1 MKFSKLIQ
9 IAAVLSV
16 TGVTSL
22 TGGAFAADLTSKQLI
37 ACRDEVHFGKHG
49 FSDLPMA
56 AFSVWSGGDKP
67 SGNADWAVKWDGL
80 KANGTCKVGPN
91 NNKVHK
97 VTVINK
103 RQKGGGG
110 GAKNN
115 FYYDRHVAAWR
126 DPDGKICHTCTPENG
141 FPDHGA
147 HDRAHKEHRTKLE
160 KQLQRHINN
169 SLSQG
174 DIDNIN
180 AMVANN

>member
-1 MKFSKLIQ
+1 MKNFKKILVVTALSISGF
-9 IAAVLSV
+9 ASV
-16 TGVTSL
+16 TGS
-22 TGGAFAADLTSKQLI
+22 AIAADLTNRQLI

-67 SGNADWAVKWDGL
+67 SGNADWAIKWDGL
-80 KANGTCKVGPN
+80 KASGTCKVGPN

-97 VTVINK
+97 VTVLNK

-110 GAKNN
+110 SKND
-115 FYYDRHVAAWR
+115 FYYDRHLAAWR
-126 DPDGKICHTCTPENG
+126 DPDGRVCHTCTPENG

-147 HDRAHKEHRTKLE
+147 HDRAHAQHRTKLE
-160 KQLQRHINN
+160 KQMQRNISN
-169 SLSQG
+169 SLSQS

-180 AMVANN
+180 AMVADN